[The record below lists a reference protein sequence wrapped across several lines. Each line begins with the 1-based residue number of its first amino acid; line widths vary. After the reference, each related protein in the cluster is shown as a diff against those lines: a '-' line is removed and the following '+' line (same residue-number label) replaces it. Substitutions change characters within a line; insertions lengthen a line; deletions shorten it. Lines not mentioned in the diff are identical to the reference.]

1 MTERISLSLWEPVQA
16 KQAVNHIWNTA
27 KALMLAGHRL
37 VITLAPE
44 TRTQAQNRLMWPL
57 LTAYSK
63 QLQWPINGRLV
74 YMTPDEWK
82 DVLSAAFKG
91 ETVRLAMGLD
101 GGVVMLGLRTSKF
114 SKKQFAEWIEF
125 LYSTAA
131 ARGVDLPA
139 WEGEE

>member
-16 KQAVNHIWNTA
+16 KQAVTHIWNTA

-101 GGVVMLGLRTSKF
+101 GGVVMLQVWKLQEGDALLHFDGIVDRT
-114 SKKQFAEWIEF
+114 Q
-125 LYSTAA
+125 
-131 ARGVDLPA
+131 
-139 WEGEE
+139 GEDAP